1 MPRRPPG
8 KAGLRIVAHTAR
20 MAWLLLLLVPIFG
33 LPVLRMVLLPVRRG
47 PSVPWPAIGIG
58 AALLFA
64 LWMGVGQPPHS
75 DPSATYA
82 EADSA
87 MRALIE

>member
-1 MPRRPPG
+1 
-8 KAGLRIVAHTAR
+8 

-33 LPVLRMVLLPVRRG
+33 LPVLRMVLMPVRRG

-64 LWMGVGQPPHS
+64 LWMGFGQAPQTPTT
-75 DPSATYA
+75 PTYA

>member
-1 MPRRPPG
+1 MPKPPGG
-8 KAGLRIVAHTAR
+8 KAGLTIGAHAGA
-20 MAWLLLLLVPIFG
+20 MAWLLLLLIPIFG
-33 LPVLRMVLLPVRRG
+33 LPVLRLVLLPARRG

-64 LWMGVGQPPHS
+64 LWMGVGQPPRS
-75 DPSATYA
+75 DPGTTYA
-82 EADSA
+82 DADSA

>member
-1 MPRRPPG
+1 MPAPPGG
-8 KAGLRIVAHTAR
+8 KAGLTIRAHTDL
-20 MAWLLLLLVPIFG
+20 MVWLLLLLVPIFG
-33 LPVLRMVLLPVRRG
+33 LPVLRMVFLPVRRG
-47 PSVPWPAIGIG
+47 PLVPWPAIGIG

-75 DPSATYA
+75 DPGATYSQ
-82 EADSA
+82 ADSA

>member
-8 KAGLRIVAHTAR
+8 KAGLTILAQTGP
-20 MAWLLLLLVPIFG
+20 MMWLLVLLVPIFG

-47 PSVPWPAIGIG
+47 PAVPWPAIGIG
-58 AALLFA
+58 LALLAA
-64 LWMGVGQPPHS
+64 LWMGIGQPPHA
-75 DPSATYA
+75 DPGATYA